1 MSALDFKL
9 EDDSY
14 TYNMGDAIEP
24 RIIEIGSNENCIKYV
39 DSTMVRE
46 NQKDIIYDRFYNY
59 DSSTHKYITSSI
71 ASFDNVIVRYSN
83 NVNVGTASITF
94 TSNTGFLYGSA
105 VKTFTITHYELM
117 LFHEANESD
126 NIENEFG
133 HDYRAYSDV
142 FLIIILI

>member
-1 MSALDFKL
+1 
-9 EDDSY
+9 
-14 TYNMGDAIEP
+14 
-24 RIIEIGSNENCIKYV
+24 
-39 DSTMVRE
+39 MVRE

-59 DSSTHKYITSSI
+59 DSSTHQYSRIP
-71 ASFDNVIVRYSN
+71 SFDNVIVRYSN

-133 HDYRAYSDV
+133 YGYRAYSDV
-142 FLIIILI
+142 FLS